1 MQGNVEGI
9 EKVFVSTVFV
19 NDYLKS
25 LHRRLYRKIIQFNP
39 YLLSIEQIVSVWK
52 SAVNELSLHLSDD
65 YFRLLSLNVKS
76 LC

>member
-1 MQGNVEGI
+1 MKGEYLRTVEKIGDRKMQGNIEGN

-39 YLLSIEQIVSVWK
+39 YLLSIEQIVSV
-52 SAVNELSLHLSDD
+52 
-65 YFRLLSLNVKS
+65 
-76 LC
+76 